1 MGKMTEPQGFRAK
14 QAVQTP
20 MRSREVPTLASQQ
33 ERAGATAWE
42 SGMLAN
48 EVRADRVAI
57 SMYPS
62 ISPVMNAC
70 RYCRPN
76 GCPSVRSL
84 QCVWTYRLGRH
95 HRQIDSD
102 RELHLDVAAPAEQRP
117 RGTAPPYARQFVCL
131 FV

>member
-1 MGKMTEPQGFRAK
+1 MGKMIEPQGFRAK

-33 ERAGATAWE
+33 ERAGATVWE

-76 GCPSVRSL
+76 AV
-84 QCVWTYRLGRH
+84 
-95 HRQIDSD
+95 
-102 RELHLDVAAPAEQRP
+102 
-117 RGTAPPYARQFVCL
+117 APPCVHCSACGRTDSGGTIGK
-131 FV
+131 